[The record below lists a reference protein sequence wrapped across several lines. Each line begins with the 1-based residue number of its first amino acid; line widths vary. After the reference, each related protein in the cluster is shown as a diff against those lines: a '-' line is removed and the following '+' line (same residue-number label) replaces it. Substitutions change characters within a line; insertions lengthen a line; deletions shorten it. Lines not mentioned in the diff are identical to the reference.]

1 MTCVWSDLVI
11 GRESACSCR
20 IVLPIVA
27 MVAPL
32 SLLGGCG
39 LIFIPRVQSF
49 PGPVRG
55 ITVVDAGDGAPIANA
70 RVLYEVV
77 PYVNWVH
84 FPPMLFDPDTDTRL
98 DPRDP
103 ARTLCVAVDS
113 CGTFTVEPCR
123 MSGSI
128 QWFFPIPSPLGWT
141 LYRDFEA
148 RLTVSAPDYR
158 ELGMR
163 YVPDRPPSAGSSRSR
178 PFGSYVYDPNG
189 VLQFRLVKKD
199 SVKRSDGPP

>member
-1 MTCVWSDLVI
+1 MI
-11 GRESACSCR
+11 GRESFCSRR
-20 IVLPIVA
+20 IVLPTTA
-27 MVAPL
+27 MVAL
-32 SLLGGCG
+32 LWLLGGCG
-39 LIFIPRVQSF
+39 QVFIPHVQSF
-49 PGPVRG
+49 PRPVRG
-55 ITVVDAGDGAPIANA
+55 ITVVDARDGAPIASA
-70 RVLYEVV
+70 RVLYELV

-84 FPPMLFDPDTDTRL
+84 FPPMLFDPDADACS
-98 DPRDP
+98 DPREP
-103 ARTLCVAVDS
+103 ARTLCVAADS

-148 RLTVSAPDYR
+148 RLTVSAPGYHD
-158 ELGMR
+158 LGMR
-163 YVPDRPPSAGSSRSR
+163 YVPDPPPLAGSSQSR

-189 VLQFRLVKKD
+189 VLQFRFVKKN